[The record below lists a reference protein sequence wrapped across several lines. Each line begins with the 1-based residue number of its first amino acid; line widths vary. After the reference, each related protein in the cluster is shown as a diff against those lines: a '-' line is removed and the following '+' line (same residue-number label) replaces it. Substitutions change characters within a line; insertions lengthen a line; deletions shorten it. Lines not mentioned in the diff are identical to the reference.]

1 MSQMDIHY
9 DEYLRVLLVIHSTTN
24 GYMLITKDEN
34 SLMHL
39 KNANKCKTPTM
50 DVMKI
55 VHRDIHPTLLSYNLQ
70 LRR

>member
-1 MSQMDIHY
+1 
-9 DEYLRVLLVIHSTTN
+9 
-24 GYMLITKDEN
+24 MLITKDEN

-70 LRR
+70 LRRQIMIMDYN